1 MLKNILFITGKSKV
15 DYFSKAA
22 QCCEARFVKRD
33 SIRVYSLKAI
43 AYAFFSLDKKDIND
57 IYNFYIQL
65 KNRKNASCL
74 YKLMLSLRARL
85 YFARYYAFFAK
96 QKERFFAIWNGYYLA
111 DKAMIKAGGRFGKVP
126 IYFENGL
133 LPDTTTVDMQGV
145 NFANAMPREAAFYEQ
160 LDVPDKYD
168 ATAKLHARKPVKTT
182 TNQPIKLAK
191 RYIFIPFQV
200 ESDTQIIVYGGW
212 INNMRQLFSEIT
224 QLLPE
229 LEEDV
234 VLVFKEHPSSHDSYE
249 DLHQLQNAKVVF
261 ANDNSTEEL
270 IVNAEAI
277 ITVNSTVGIEALLF
291 NKKVITLGQAFYS
304 IDGLV
309 LHATNARA
317 LKQQLRKLSHWR
329 PDPEL
334 VRNFLWYLNEQYLV
348 KGSWRAS
355 TPEHFLSLKKRL
367 QQLVVDH

>member
-22 QCCEARFVKRD
+22 QWCDARFVKRD

-43 AYAFFSLDKKDIND
+43 RYAFFSLNKDDIND
-57 IYNFYIQL
+57 ICDFYIQL
-65 KNRKNASCL
+65 KNRKNASFF

-111 DKAMIKAGGRFGKVP
+111 DKAMIKAGDFFGKVP

-133 LPDTTTVDMQGV
+133 LPDTTTVDIQGV
-145 NFANAMPREAAFYEQ
+145 NFANSMPRRAAFYKQ
-160 LDVPDKYD
+160 LEVPADYD
-168 ATAKLHARKPVKTT
+168 ATAKLHTRKPVKNT
-182 TNQPIKLAK
+182 TNQPIKMAK

-212 INNMRQLFSEIT
+212 INSMRQLFSEVT
-224 QLLPE
+224 QLLSE
-229 LEEDV
+229 LDEDV
-234 VLVFKEHPSSHDSYE
+234 VLVFKEHPASHDSYE
-249 DLHQLQNAKVVF
+249 DLYQLKNARIIF

-277 ITVNSTVGIEALLF
+277 VTVNSTVGIEALLF
-291 NKKVITLGQAFYS
+291 NKKIITLGQAFSS

-329 PDPEL
+329 PDPGL
-334 VRNFLWYLNEQYLV
+334 VRNFIWYLNEQYLV
-348 KGSWRAS
+348 KGSWKAP
-355 TPEHFLSLKKRL
+355 TPMHFLSLKERL